1 MLQEFSGDFIQWL
14 RGFYYTAT
22 CGNMT
27 AAMKEMHRNQ
37 SALTYQIKNLEKEF
51 GVKLFTGTKN
61 NRVLTEEGKLLL
73 NRAAQLFGFIRELR
87 EQLAH
92 LPSEVKGELRLSAM
106 FSFYN
111 HILPQLVEKFATR
124 HPDVL
129 FRLHSGMLEKDVFD
143 AVLSGTVDMGLLAS
157 MNIPDELVSI
167 PLFRTDLV
175 LITPARLRL
184 NPDQLTLEQISHLQL
199 GSSELKSSLWLN
211 ITGQCQRYGITLK
224 PKHIID
230 HQDCL
235 LHCVAS
241 GLCSTILD
249 AFVVEDVNFRG
260 ALNVYPLTRYFKPRQ
275 YYLVMQK
282 QSPYQ
287 YPQVK
292 AFYRFLLGE
301 FEVGDASQIAD

>member
-61 NRVLTEEGKLLL
+61 NRVLTEEGKFLL
-73 NRAAQLFGFIRELR
+73 NRAAHLFGFISELR
-87 EQLAH
+87 EQLSH
-92 LPSEVKGELRLSAM
+92 LPSDVEGELRICAM

-111 HILPQLVEKFATR
+111 HILPELVERFAAR
-124 HPDVL
+124 HPAVM
-129 FRLHSGMLEKDVFD
+129 FRLTSGMLEKEVFD
-143 AVLSGTVDMGLLAS
+143 NVISGKVDLGILAS
-157 MNIPDELVSI
+157 MNIPDELVSV

-175 LITPARLRL
+175 LITPARIRL
-184 NPDQLTLEQISHLQL
+184 NPAQITLEMINNLQL
-199 GSSELKSSLWLN
+199 GSCQLKSSLWLN
-211 ITGQCQRYGITLK
+211 ITHQCQRYGITLK

-235 LHCVAS
+235 LRCVES

-249 AFVVEDVNFRG
+249 AFVVEDLNFRG
-260 ALNVYPLTRYFKPRQ
+260 TFNVYPLSQFFRPRQ

-282 QSPYQ
+282 ESPYQ

-292 AFYRFLLGE
+292 AFYSFMMNQ
-301 FEVGDASQIAD
+301 FEVSSEQRV